1 MHGVQRP
8 AEDAG
13 AAASRPQAP
22 APPKEISV
30 HAADDCPAVLPGSI
44 TPHGPRTQLRG
55 TATVSKWQ
63 LSETFRSTSG
73 EVRWGS
79 LGDPGQDPVVLL
91 HGTPFSSYVWRAVAR
106 ALARRHQVFVWDMPG
121 YGVSEKSAGQDVSL
135 AAQGRVF
142 TELLAH
148 WGLEE
153 PLVVAH
159 DFGGAVSL
167 RAHLLHGARYRALA
181 LVDPVALSPW
191 GTPFFRLVGEHSE
204 VFEQL
209 PPALHHALVREY
221 ISSASSP
228 GLHPV
233 VLDRLIQP
241 WLGDLGQAAFYRQI
255 AQADQLHTDEVQDR
269 YGEIGFPTLVCWG
282 QDDTWLPMEK
292 GRELTARI
300 PGARL
305 EPIAGAGH
313 LVQEDAPA
321 ELTAALAAFLQY
333 PL

>member
-1 MHGVQRP
+1 MS
-8 AEDAG
+8 E
-13 AAASRPQAP
+13 
-22 APPKEISV
+22 
-30 HAADDCPAVLPGSI
+30 
-44 TPHGPRTQLRG
+44 
-55 TATVSKWQ
+55 WQ
-63 LSETFRSTSG
+63 LAETFRSTSG
-73 EVRWGS
+73 GVRWGS
-79 LGDPGQDPVVLL
+79 LGQPGQDPVVLL

-106 ALARRHQVFVWDMPG
+106 SLARRHQVFVWDMPG
-121 YGVSEKSAGQDVSL
+121 YGASEMSVGQDVSL

-181 LVDPVALSPW
+181 LVDPVALAPW
-191 GTPFFRLVGEHSE
+191 GSPFFRLVGEHSE
-204 VFEQL
+204 VFERL

-221 ISSASSP
+221 VTSASSP
-228 GLHPV
+228 GLHPA
-233 VLDRLIQP
+233 VLDRLVRP
-241 WLGDLGQAAFYRQI
+241 WLGDPGQAAFYRQI
-255 AQADQLHTDEVQDR
+255 AQADQLYTDEVQDR
-269 YGEIGFPTLVCWG
+269 YGEIGIPTLVCWG
-282 QDDTWLPMEK
+282 QDDTWIPVAK
-292 GRELTARI
+292 GRELAARI

-321 ELTAALAAFLQY
+321 ELTAALIAFLQS
-333 PL
+333 PRQRPTTR